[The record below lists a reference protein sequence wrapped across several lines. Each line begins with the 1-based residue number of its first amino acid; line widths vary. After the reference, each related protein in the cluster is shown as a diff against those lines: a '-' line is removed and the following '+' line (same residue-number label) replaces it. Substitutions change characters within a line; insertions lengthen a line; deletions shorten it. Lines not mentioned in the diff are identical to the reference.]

1 MKIIAEFNSVEELL
15 NFTNTFGAKTFV
27 PKVEENQQV
36 EKDVVTAE
44 ASKKEIKRAETDK
57 YYYHPESD
65 SYLKLPKGEEIPSDK
80 DFALCDE
87 ITKEEYIS
95 GLKKQQE
102 ESKESQ
108 ITFDMVKD
116 ICSKALKAQKSSD
129 VKAIVAKYG
138 AKKISDLKEENYKA
152 VYEEVG
158 GLL

>member
-27 PKVEENQQV
+27 PKVEEEVVV
-36 EKDVVTAE
+36 EALKKEVTVVTEQAE
-44 ASKKEIKRAETDK
+44 KKQSNQVQEDIQKAPVED
-57 YYYHPESD
+57 HEH
-65 SYLKLPKGEEIPSDK
+65 
-80 DFALCDE
+80 
-87 ITKEEYIS
+87 KEEN
-95 GLKKQQE
+95 
-102 ESKESQ
+102 

-152 VYEEVG
+152 IYEEVG